1 MTAAGRRIAGVD
13 VPSGISEA
21 AAEALHRVFGY
32 SSFRGQQQEI
42 IEHLCGG
49 GDAVALMPTGSGKS
63 LCYQIPA
70 LVRDGTGV
78 VISPLIAL
86 MQDQVDA
93 LRLLGVRAD
102 FLNSTQDPD
111 SRRGVEYAF
120 GDGKL
125 DLLYLAPE
133 RLRTDSTL
141 RLLDRGT
148 VALFAID
155 EAHCV
160 AQWGHDF
167 RPDYLGLSVLHE
179 QWPSVP
185 RIAVTATA
193 TRQTLAEITS
203 RLALGQ
209 ARHFVASFDRPNI
222 QYRIEPKHEPRRQL
236 LRLLRTEHPGQAGIV
251 YCLSRA
257 SVDKTAEFLCT
268 EGFTALPYHAGLDA
282 QTRAV
287 NQSRFLRE
295 DGLIMVATIAFGMG
309 IDKPDVRFVA
319 HLDLPRSVEG
329 YYQETGRAGR
339 DGAPATA
346 WLAYGLADVVQ
357 QRRLID
363 DSDGD
368 FAHRRRLVAH
378 LDAML
383 ALCET
388 AGCRRAQMLGY
399 FGEPGAGACGN
410 CDTCLSPPSVWDGTV
425 AAQKL
430 LSTVVRLGR
439 LGGPS
444 FGAGQPIDILLG
456 RKTPR
461 VLSYG
466 HDRLSVFGVGGELSE
481 AEWRGVVRQLL
492 ASGLLAVKG
501 DHGTL
506 ALTELSGEVL
516 HGDRQVP
523 LRRDAPRQAA
533 AASSA
538 RGKARRAVPV
548 PAAGELAPEAE
559 AVFGRLRAWRTGIAK
574 ELGMPPYVIFHD
586 STLRQI
592 AAAPPVSLA
601 GLAMVNGVGETKLA
615 KYGQQIL
622 EVLGEDRELQPGAGR
637 CSPAT
642 RTPPPWPAGAVA
654 GSRTHASA
662 QPDSMLRSRAQ
673 LPSG

>member
-1 MTAAGRRIAGVD
+1 MPASAEFDARPVRAFLPGPVMTPFMTGAGRRIARVGE
-13 VPSGISEA
+13 PGTEISEA
-21 AAEALHRVFGY
+21 AAEVLHRTFGY

-102 FLNSTQDPD
+102 FLNSTQDSD
-111 SRRGVEYAF
+111 ARRGVEYAF
-120 GDGKL
+120 LDGKL

-133 RLRTDSTL
+133 RLRTDSTQ

-179 QWPSVP
+179 RWPTVP
-185 RIAVTATA
+185 RSAVTATA
-193 TRQTLAEITS
+193 TRPTLGEIVL
-203 RLALGQ
+203 RLGLGE

-222 QYRIEPKHEPRRQL
+222 QYRIEPKKSAHQQL
-236 LRLLRTEHPGQAGIV
+236 LRLLQHEHPGEAGIV

-257 SVDKTAEFLCT
+257 SVERTADFLCA

-282 QTRAV
+282 RTRTV
-287 NQSRFLRE
+287 NQARFLRE

-346 WLAYGLADVVQ
+346 WLAYGLADVVL

-363 DSDGD
+363 DSEGD

-388 AGCRRAQMLGY
+388 AGCRRAQMLAY
-399 FGEPGAGACGN
+399 FGETSGGPCGN

-430 LSTVVRLGR
+430 LSTVVRLER

-461 VLSYG
+461 VQSYR
-466 HDRLSVFGVGGELSE
+466 HDQLSVFGIGGELGE

-492 ASGLLAVKG
+492 AGGLLAVQG

-506 ALTELSGEVL
+506 ALTEQSGEVL
-516 HGDRQVP
+516 RGERQVM
-523 LRRDAPRQAA
+523 LRRDAPRPGA
-533 AASSA
+533 
-538 RGKARRAVPV
+538 
-548 PAAGELAPEAE
+548 PAAGSPARGGAKSRRAAPTPAAELEPEAQ
-559 AVFGRLRAWRTGIAK
+559 AVFERLRAWRTGVAK

-592 AAAPPVSLA
+592 AAAPPTTMA
-601 GLAMVNGVGETKLA
+601 GLALVNGVGETKLA
-615 KYGQQIL
+615 RYGQQIL
-622 EVLGEDRELQPGAGR
+622 DVLAAEA
-637 CSPAT
+637 
-642 RTPPPWPAGAVA
+642 
-654 GSRTHASA
+654 
-662 QPDSMLRSRAQ
+662 
-673 LPSG
+673 